1 MNRQSGAALA
11 IFAFALW
18 GITPLFY
25 LLLPGAHPLVLLG
38 QRMFWSLPL
47 ILLARQFFRDRTD
60 WAAVWRDKRS
70 LLCCLAAGLANAVS
84 WGVFTYALTHG
95 QVLAASLGYFIN
107 PLCSIAL
114 GVLFMSDRLTR
125 AQRIAVILAVLG
137 VGYQIVMYGQVPVL
151 ALVMGGAFA
160 LYGLI
165 RKFIAYDI
173 LTALTVETA
182 WLFPA
187 AVAVMIWMPLKAD
200 TATQIYYMLSAP
212 VTLIP
217 LLLFAAAVKSTTLTV
232 VGLAQYIE
240 PSLQFLLAITV
251 FGEAFDSVK
260 AVSFSL
266 IWLGLLCC
274 MYEVV
279 RRQWRQRD
287 LPVIDGRPGE

>member
-1 MNRQSGAALA
+1 MNRRSGAALA
-11 IFAFALW
+11 VFAFALW

-25 LLLPGAHPLVLLG
+25 LLLPGAHALVLLG
-38 QRMFWSLPL
+38 QRLFWSLPL
-47 ILLARQFFRDRTD
+47 LLLARQFFRDRTA

-70 LLCCLAAGLANAVS
+70 LLCCLAAGVANAVS
-84 WGVFTYALTHG
+84 WGTFTYALTHG

-125 AQRIAVILAVLG
+125 AQRVAVVLAVLG
-137 VGYQIVMYGQVPVL
+137 VGYQIAMYGQVPVL
-151 ALVMGGAFA
+151 SLIMGGAFA
-160 LYGLI
+160 VYGLI

-187 AVAVMIWMPLKAD
+187 AAAVLIWMPLNAD
-200 TATQIYYMLSAP
+200 TATQVYYMLSAP

-217 LLLFAAAVKSTTLTV
+217 LLLFAAAVKNTTLTV

-260 AVSFSL
+260 AVSFSF

-274 MYEVV
+274 MYEVM

-287 LPVIDGRPGE
+287 LPVIDGRRD